1 MVRECWPC
9 LMCKFVGF
17 CYAYLNLDEAMS
29 TFGVF
34 WRLEQQQIHGRQ
46 VLKIPQVYMLYVYTI
61 CVHVFTRWARN
72 SYKWSDGAP
81 INGLI
86 VG

>member
-1 MVRECWPC
+1 
-9 LMCKFVGF
+9 MCKFVGF
-17 CYAYLNLDEAMS
+17 CYAYLNLDGAMS

-34 WRLEQQQIHGRQ
+34 WRLEQQQIQQIHGRQ